1 LSILVLAPYSFIP
14 FSNAG
19 GKVLNYNISKY
30 LNIIDKTFVYSTED
44 NNLCHSNDF
53 EMLFYIKSNKTRYI
67 PFNYTLKLMSIIKKH
82 DISKVIC
89 IQPYMA
95 LSCALACFLTGKRM
109 GILSHN
115 IESMRFKDF
124 GKIWWPFLFLFE
136 MLAYHLS
143 HSVFFMT
150 KEDINWANTYY
161 KLSKNKSFFTPFGTE
176 FQSIPQLKSDTKTI
190 IAEKYGLNKD
200 SKWIYFI
207 GSMGYEPNYDAV
219 LNINHFLATKLK
231 KENQQIQLIIIGGG
245 LSQSIQSQ
253 LSVNSSHI
261 KYLGFVDNIE
271 EIIFHAHIML
281 NPTLTGGGIKTKAVE
296 ALAYNKSVISFTNS
310 AFGLDKDIIKEK
322 LLISSDNDW
331 NSLYENLVNYSTIEN
346 DISQEFYDTYY
357 WGNVTK
363 KIYKLL

>member
-19 GKVLNYNISKY
+19 GKVLNYNIAKY
-30 LNIIDKTFVYSTED
+30 LNTIVKTYVLSTED
-44 NNLCHSNDF
+44 NHPSINNDF
-53 EMLFYIKSNKTRYI
+53 EMLFQMKANRYRYF
-67 PFNYTLKLMSIIKKH
+67 PFNYTLTLISNIKKH
-82 DISKVIC
+82 NISKVIC

-95 LSCALACFLTGKRM
+95 LSCVLASILTGTKM

-124 GKIWWPFLFLFE
+124 GKIWWPLLFLYE

-150 KEDINWANTYY
+150 KEDINWANAYY

-190 IAEKYGLNKD
+190 IAEKFGLNKD

-207 GSMGYEPNYDAV
+207 GSMGYEPNYEAV
-219 LNINHFLATKLK
+219 VNINHFLATRLK
-231 KENQQIQLIIIGGG
+231 KENQKIQLIIIGGG

-271 EIIFHAHIML
+271 EIIFHAPIML

-296 ALAYNKSVISFTNS
+296 ALAYNKTVISFTNS

-322 LLISSDNDW
+322 LLISNDNDW
-331 NSLYENLVNYSTIEN
+331 DSLYENLVNHSTIEN
-346 DISQEFYDTYY
+346 NISQEFYDTYY

-363 KIYKLL
+363 KIYTLL